1 MFVVVIGITRAV
13 GSKGINLSGF
23 YLTLSSLSAEQVV
36 DIPLEVWNCQLPA
49 HFDKVVQAP
58 SILSCREFN
67 IVSHLV
73 KLIIEPSKTSRCNNL
88 SSLLIPKGTSVVAE
102 WSSFKSMVQF
112 TMGSFFTVLQALQ
125 TIALINIPTTEE
137 EILCTGF
144 SIMAETRM
152 LYH

>member
-1 MFVVVIGITRAV
+1 MFVVVIRITRAV
-13 GSKGINLSGF
+13 GSKGINLCGF
-23 YLTLSSLSAEQVV
+23 HLTLSSLSACRYSTGSVK
-36 DIPLEVWNCQLPA
+36 LPA
-49 HFDKVVQAP
+49 ASSFWQGCPSPFNTQLSGVQHRFTF
-58 SILSCREFN
+58 SKS
-67 IVSHLV
+67 
-73 KLIIEPSKTSRCNNL
+73 IIETSKTSRCNNL

-125 TIALINIPTTEE
+125 TVALINMPTTKE
-137 EILCTGF
+137 EILYTGF